1 MPAPSLE
8 HLFDMQANIEA
19 GFVAYLSA
27 NGITAYGTRYT
38 GDIADKRV
46 LLMYRPGASAGYC
59 AIPTTTNTGEM
70 ENDWFNGEI
79 TFIIQTERA
88 LAEASEIT
96 GFASLHDYRVA
107 QIKVLML
114 RGALN
119 GTISGKTALALDY
132 HRIAV
137 LSEGAEENSVEDDA
151 FDVTSLSYAVQ
162 IQIKSD
168 AWPA

>member
-8 HLFDMQANIEA
+8 HLFDTRANIEA
-19 GFVAYLSA
+19 GFTAYLTA
-27 NGITAYGTRYT
+27 NGLAAFGTSYT

-46 LLMYRPGASAGYC
+46 LLMYTPGASTGHC
-59 AIPTTTNTGEM
+59 ATSTTTLTGEK

-79 TFIIQTERA
+79 RFIVQTERA
-88 LAEASEIT
+88 LADAAEVS

-107 QIKVLML
+107 QLKVLML
-114 RGALN
+114 RGSLN
-119 GTISGKTALALDY
+119 GTITGKTALALDY

-137 LSEGAEENSVEDDA
+137 LSEGAEDSGIEGDS

-162 IQIKSD
+162 IQIKAD
-168 AWPA
+168 AWPT